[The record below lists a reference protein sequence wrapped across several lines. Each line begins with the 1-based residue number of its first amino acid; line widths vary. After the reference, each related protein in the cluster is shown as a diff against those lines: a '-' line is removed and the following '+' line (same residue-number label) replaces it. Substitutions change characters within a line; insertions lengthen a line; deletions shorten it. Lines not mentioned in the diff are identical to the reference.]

1 MLDTSHEINLLGQEL
16 LIDRTPPCQCQRTE
30 LLLKSAHRV
39 DMNSIPQMYVP
50 QCLASKCTSEMD
62 SGAEGRG
69 KGEEELCILE
79 TKL

>member
-16 LIDRTPPCQCQRTE
+16 LIDRTPPCQRTD

-39 DMNSIPQMYVP
+39 DMNSIPQMYVR